1 MTIGKGTS
9 MPSKRLGVVAGFL
22 GLAGASLAAAVAA
35 LPAAVIL
42 PTPAEE
48 TLYKQYT
55 QHDSIARFLSRVTAL
70 SPEAKIKVIG
80 RTRETREFP
89 SRELYLCILSEEGLS
104 RPDQR
109 NPAKLSVLITAG
121 QHGNEQSA
129 KEAALR
135 LIRDIAWGELK
146 PLLKKA
152 NILVVPQTNPYGN
165 FFDRRTNEQDLDMN
179 RDHVKLETEGVAAI
193 HRVFS
198 EWLPE
203 ATIDVHEKGDDY
215 YRVSIGCVSNLNID
229 PRIQEYSRKTILAEV
244 ERALA
249 QIPVAFHEYL
259 VTEELGVNTSAG
271 ASLHAE
277 DLRQREMMKRYSTTD
292 INDGRNSLGIYETL
306 SFIQECS
313 SRHDLATLAERTRWQ
328 YAGLRSFLESAVRHA
343 EDVKSLVR
351 GSRRALR
358 DKAVRGGADNPVHL
372 KMDFARDRQ
381 QPELILKKFEKADS
395 PILGILKAD
404 KKAFEL
410 VAEEDLTDYPWPEK
424 VKVVTEVVKNWFP
437 RVEARLSVDRPQG
450 YIIPAAQMDV
460 VETLLRHGL
469 EVQMFTA
476 DMSLEEEVYR
486 VISLVPARYDY
497 LPPESLAVEMKA
509 MTALVKKGDFFV
521 SCSQPGA
528 NLIPCLLE
536 PLSDFGLI
544 RYQAYRLV
552 PQTGDFFAIA
562 RYVGREAL
570 PAVAF
575 KNFKK

>member
-1 MTIGKGTS
+1 MTIEKGKGMT
-9 MPSKRLGVVAGFL
+9 SKRLGVVAGFL
-22 GLAGASLAAAVAA
+22 GLAAAVAA

-48 TLYKQYT
+48 TLYRQYT
-55 QHDSIARFLSRVTAL
+55 QHEALARFLSRVTAL

-109 NPAKLSVLITAG
+109 NPAKLSVFITAG

-135 LIRDIAWGELK
+135 LIRDIACGELK

-152 NILVVPQTNPYGN
+152 NILIIPQTNPYGN

-249 QIPVAFHEYL
+249 KIPVAFHEYL

-271 ASLHAE
+271 AALRAE
-277 DLRQREMMKRYSTTD
+277 DLRPREMMKRYSTTD

-313 SRHDLATLAERTRWQ
+313 SRHDLATLAERTGWQ
-328 YAGLRSFLESAVRHA
+328 YAGLRSFLESAIGRA
-343 EDVKSLVR
+343 EEVKSLVR
-351 GSRRALR
+351 ESRRALR

-372 KMDFARDRQ
+372 KMDFARDSQ

-404 KKAFEL
+404 KKAFEP
-410 VAEEDLTDYPWPEK
+410 VAEEDLEDYPWPEK
-424 VKVVTEVVKNWFP
+424 IKVVTEVVKNWFP

-450 YIIPAAQMDV
+450 YIIPAAQTDV

-476 DMSLEEEVYR
+476 DMSLAEEVYR
-486 VISLVPARYDY
+486 VSSLVPARYDY

-509 MTALVKKGDFFV
+509 VTALVKKGDFFV
-521 SCSQPGA
+521 SCRQPGA

-552 PQTGDFFAIA
+552 PQIGDFFAIA
-562 RYVGREAL
+562 RYVGSEAL

-575 KNFKK
+575 KNFQK

>member
-249 QIPVAFHEYL
+249 KIPVAFHEYL

-575 KNFKK
+575 KNFQK